1 MQKKKNEVIKLMK
14 LTIKPLT
21 ETTAADFFDFFDNR
35 AFSDGSPY
43 APCYCNCFQ
52 LTPDHVRI
60 HIGERASA
68 FGGGFEGLRL
78 ALRESAENLIKDKI
92 LRGYL
97 AYENDLSIGWCN
109 ANDRQNYIRVGSF
122 NPGKHQEEDYYISS
136 GEKGR
141 IKSLVCFEISPDH
154 RGKGIAKA
162 LLRRVCEDAKT
173 EGFGLV
179 EVYPQLTDS
188 YSSLDFNG
196 PMKMYQNADFEEVKR
211 HGKTIIM
218 QKRL

>member
-1 MQKKKNEVIKLMK
+1 MN

-21 ETTAADFFDFFDNR
+21 EATAADFFDFFDNR

-52 LTPDHVRI
+52 LTPDHVRM

-68 FGGGFEGLRL
+68 LGGGFEGLRL
-78 ALRESAENLIKDKI
+78 ALRESAENLIKEKT
-92 LRGYL
+92 LQGYL

-109 ANDRQNYIRVGSF
+109 AN
-122 NPGKHQEEDYYISS
+122 
-136 GEKGR
+136 
-141 IKSLVCFEISPDH
+141 
-154 RGKGIAKA
+154 
-162 LLRRVCEDAKT
+162 
-173 EGFGLV
+173 
-179 EVYPQLTDS
+179 
-188 YSSLDFNG
+188 SSLDFNG
-196 PMKMYQNADFEEVKR
+196 PVKMYQNAGFEEIKR